1 MHIVYKIKLYINMK
15 IEQIDKKIVF
25 YFQNN
30 PFPMIITRFFQFI
43 TILGDYAFIWW
54 ILSCIFIFLG
64 WEFQIFG
71 IRLLVW
77 IFVIIIFGEL
87 ILKRIFQRKRPF
99 EKYQN
104 IKSIA
109 FHTPSS
115 FSFPSGHTSMAFM
128 SLVILFDKLEIF
140 TLIFLIFIVFSI
152 IFSRIFLRVHYF
164 TDIIGWI
171 IFGWIIGIL
180 LNLFI

>member
-1 MHIVYKIKLYINMK
+1 MK

-30 PFPMIITRFFQFI
+30 PFPIIIIRFFQII
-43 TILGDYAFIWW
+43 TMLGDFGFVWW
-54 ILSCIFIFLG
+54 ILSFIFIFLG
-64 WEFQIFG
+64 WEFYILW

-77 IFVIIIFGEL
+77 IFIIIIFGEL
-87 ILKRIFQRKRPF
+87 ILKRIFKRKRPF
-99 EKYQN
+99 EKYKN

-128 SLVILFDKLEIF
+128 ILVILFNKIDIF
-140 TLIFLIFIVFSI
+140 YLIWLSFVVFSI

-164 TDIIGWI
+164 SDIIGWI
-171 IFGWIIGIL
+171 IFGGIVWVL
-180 LNLFI
+180 LNFAI